1 LSRIE
6 VRRFGAVPKGKKM
19 TMMKQT
25 CSNMEILKVM
35 IDSSITQKE
44 VLLAD
49 LKVYLD
55 LVMLGK
61 DLRLIVLDLM
71 RPTYLSLRL
80 QKLKE
85 NNLRM
90 MMIISS

>member
-1 LSRIE
+1 
-6 VRRFGAVPKGKKM
+6 M

>member
-1 LSRIE
+1 
-6 VRRFGAVPKGKKM
+6 
-19 TMMKQT
+19 
-25 CSNMEILKVM
+25 MEILKVM